1 MNCLTKLRGF
11 RAWDAA
17 ALAALPYM
25 VGLPFV
31 GVQNALFGPSDRLL
45 SLVTA
50 HVNLSADAF
59 TAVLM
64 AAYCLLLAVMLYV
77 GDRFL
82 RRFSHLH
89 GRAGE

>member
-11 RAWDAA
+11 RARDAA
-17 ALAALPYM
+17 ALFALPSV

-31 GVQNALFGPSDRLL
+31 WMQNALFGPSNRLL
-45 SLVTA
+45 SLVTSHA
-50 HVNLSADAF
+50 ELSADAL
-59 TAVLM
+59 TAVLIT
-64 AAYCLLLAVMLYV
+64 AYCLLLGLMLLI

-89 GRAGE
+89 SKAGE